1 MLESLNAHQRD
12 PDARLV
18 LDIMDAFR
26 ASKAVFTAV
35 SLRLFDRLH
44 ERSATVGDLAA
55 ELACPPHA
63 LERLLGAC
71 AGLGVLSVESG
82 RFSNTPTATRFLRV
96 ESPETMT
103 GYIDYSDRV
112 LFRLW
117 ANLEDAIREG
127 THRWDQVFGSKEKL
141 FDHFF
146 ANDDDKLTFLR
157 GMHGHGFLSSPT
169 VVAAFDLGRFTH
181 MADLGGGTGHL
192 VIEACRRYRDLR
204 GTVYDL
210 ASVAP
215 VAETYIAQAGLS
227 DRIAAVAGDFF
238 GGETGDALPEADLY
252 AVSRIL
258 HDWSDEKVNRLLRR
272 ICESLPAGGA
282 LLICEKLLNETKD
295 GPAGAYLQSLN
306 MLICTEG
313 RERTASEYEAL
324 VREAGFSGFEY
335 RLTGQP
341 VDAMLAVK

>member
-1 MLESLNAHQRD
+1 MNAQQGD

-18 LDIMDAFR
+18 LDLMDAFR

-35 SLRLFDRLH
+35 SMRLFDRLH
-44 ERSATVGDLAA
+44 GRTATVDELAS
-55 ELACPPHA
+55 ELACPAHA

-71 AGLGVLSVESG
+71 TGLGVLAVEGG
-82 RFSNTPTATRFLRV
+82 RYSNTAAARRFLRV

-103 GYIDYSDRV
+103 GYVIYSDRV

-127 THRWDQVFGSKEKL
+127 THRWAQVFGSKDKL

-146 ANDDDKLTFLR
+146 ASEDDKLTFLR
-157 GMHGHGFLSSPT
+157 GMHGHGLLSSPT
-169 VVAAFDLGRFTH
+169 VVAAFDLGRFGH

-192 VIEACRRYRDLR
+192 VIEACKRYPKLR
-204 GTVYDL
+204 GTIYDL
-210 ASVAP
+210 ASVVP
-215 VAETYIAQAGLS
+215 VAESYIAEAGLS
-227 DRIAAVAGDFF
+227 DRISAVAGDFF
-238 GGETGDALPEADLY
+238 GGEDGDDLPQADLY

-258 HDWSDEKVNRLLRR
+258 HDWSDEKVSRLLAR
-272 ICESLPAGGA
+272 ICASLPRRGA
-282 LLICEKLLNETKD
+282 LLICEKLLNEERN
-295 GPAGAYLQSLN
+295 GPPVAYLQSLN

-324 VREAGFSGFEY
+324 VKAAGFGDFQY

>member
-1 MLESLNAHQRD
+1 MPESLNARQPD

-18 LDIMDAFR
+18 LDIIDAFR

-35 SLRLFDRLH
+35 SMGLFDRLH
-44 ERSATVGDLAA
+44 GRTATVDELAA
-55 ELACPPHA
+55 ELACPAHA

-71 AGLGVLSVESG
+71 AGLGVLTVENG
-82 RFSNTPTATRFLRV
+82 HYATTAAATRFLRV

-103 GYIDYSDRV
+103 GYILYSDRV

-117 ANLEDAIREG
+117 ANLEDAVREG

-146 ANDDDKLTFLR
+146 ANDGAKLTFLR
-157 GMHGHGFLSSPT
+157 GMHGHGLLSSPT
-169 VVAAFDLGRFTH
+169 VVGAFDLGRFRH

-192 VIEACRRYRDLR
+192 VIEACKQYPNLR

-215 VAETYIAQAGLS
+215 VARSYIAEAGLS
-227 DRIAAVAGDFF
+227 DRIAALAGDFF
-238 GGETGDALPEADLY
+238 DGDGALPAADLY

-272 ICESLPAGGA
+272 ICQSLPAGGA
-282 LLICEKLLNETKD
+282 LLICEKILNETKD
-295 GPAGAYLQSLN
+295 GPTAGYLQSLN

-324 VREAGFSGFEY
+324 VRAAGFSGFEY